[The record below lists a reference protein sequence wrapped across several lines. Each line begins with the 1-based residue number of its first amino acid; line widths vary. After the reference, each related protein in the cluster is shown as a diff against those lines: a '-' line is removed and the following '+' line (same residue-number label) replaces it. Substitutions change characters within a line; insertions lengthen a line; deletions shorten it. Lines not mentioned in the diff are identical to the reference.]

1 MLRQKTFAE
10 TRRRGY
16 DAEREPIPDRKAAVC
31 RMKKAVLKCIRVL
44 VLLFALYLLVSL
56 IVPPLFQKEP
66 EPAEAHSTGAGER
79 VLCIDDNRDALVWRL
94 RLIGEAEHEIIL
106 STFDFRTDNSGT
118 DLLAALNDAAERGVD
133 VKILV
138 DGLSGDRNLRRSELV
153 GALASHSNVQ
163 IRLYNPLDLLTP
175 WKINYRLHDKYL
187 IADGTQYLLGGRNTN
202 DLFLGEYRDRED
214 RNMDREVLV
223 LSAGEAEGSAGEA
236 EGSAGELGAY
246 FAKIWDEPCCEAIS
260 GSRKNREAALET
272 LRSHFE
278 ETRGRYPEAYSPAD
292 WQSGMPEAR
301 SVTLLSNPTAP
312 ENKAPMLWEQLC
324 GILERGEHIWIETPY
339 AICDDRM
346 LDALS
351 RLCGDG
357 RRVQILTNAPESGA
371 NIFGCAEY
379 RNEKPRLLA
388 AGCEIFEAAC
398 AQSLHTKTVLVDD
411 SISVIGSYNLDPRST
426 YLDTELML
434 VIDCPELNHSLRE
447 TASARA
453 AQSRRVL
460 PDGTETEGPDFEA
473 SMPLSKKAGYAILRI
488 FTGLFRYLR

>member
-16 DAEREPIPDRKAAVC
+16 DAERKPIPDGKAAVC

-66 EPAEAHSTGAGER
+66 EPAETRSTGAGER

-94 RLIGEAEHEIIL
+94 RLIGEAEREIIL

-118 DLLAALNDAAERGVD
+118 DLLAALNDAAERGVN

-153 GALASHSNVQ
+153 GALASHPNVQ
-163 IRLYNPLDLLTP
+163 IRLYNPLNLLTP

-214 RNMDREVLV
+214 RNIDREVLV
-223 LSAGEAEGSAGEA
+223 LSAGKAESSAA
-236 EGSAGELGAY
+236 ELGAY
-246 FAKIWDEPCCEAIS
+246 FAKIWGEPCCETIS

-272 LRSHFE
+272 LRSHFA

-292 WQSGMPEAR
+292 RQSETLEAR

-339 AICDDRM
+339 AICDARM

-357 RRVQILTNAPESGA
+357 RQVQILTNAPESGA

-434 VIDCPELNHSLRE
+434 VIDCPELNRSLRE

-488 FTGLFRYLR
+488 FTGLFRYLL